1 MRPLQGQSSQ
11 LQTKLS
17 VSEMKN
23 LILLGTCD
31 PYTVS
36 KLSVVS
42 LADGVWGWMAHGSRL
57 SRAT

>member
-1 MRPLQGQSSQ
+1 MGQSSQ

-31 PYTVS
+31 PYMVS

-42 LADGVWGWMAHGSRL
+42 LAEMEYGAGWRMGLDPGPS
-57 SRAT
+57 